1 MGVTFLHYYIIY
13 ATCNHAMAV
22 NWAGLA
28 LAETI
33 RIDDLL
39 LFLSLVISL
48 LALIT
53 ERRVNPLVKLPVH
66 Q

>member
-1 MGVTFLHYYIIY
+1 
-13 ATCNHAMAV
+13 MAV

-39 LFLSLVISL
+39 LFLSLVVPP

-53 ERRVNPLVKLPVH
+53 ERRVNSLVKLPAH

>member
-1 MGVTFLHYYIIY
+1 
-13 ATCNHAMAV
+13 MAV

-39 LFLSLVISL
+39 LFLTLVISL

-53 ERRVNPLVKLPVH
+53 ERSVNPLVKLPAHHSSVNCFH
-66 Q
+66 LSDWI

>member
-1 MGVTFLHYYIIY
+1 
-13 ATCNHAMAV
+13 MAV

-53 ERRVNPLVKLPVH
+53 ERRVKPLVKLPVH